1 MSDDQSL
8 RKKDNIRV
16 RRDRRKVSKPNNTR
30 KAIRQVLSLLQNYK
44 LKIFITFI
52 CALISTS
59 FNVIGP
65 LLIGKATTVIFDGLN
80 LLIKGTGTIN
90 FTELFYLLILATLL
104 YVISAVFTYLQ
115 SWFLTQ
121 ISTSISYT
129 IRKRL
134 IEKINL
140 LSMQDFDK
148 NKRGDILS
156 RITNDVDSL
165 QTGITSTFLQ
175 FMTAIITIVGVF
187 IMMMS
192 INITLTLLT
201 IVLVPLSF
209 IIISFIMK
217 RSQKYYKD
225 QLVYKGK
232 INAQIEEVFSGHDT
246 IRSYNQENESLE
258 KFVDDN
264 QKWYTFEWK
273 SQFYSSLMGPVINFI
288 SNLSY
293 VIIAVIGA
301 ILVLERSI
309 MVGDILAFFQYIQN
323 FTQPIQQITRV
334 MNLVQ
339 TALAATER
347 IFEFLE
353 IENEE
358 NSASLKIMDINDNIS
373 FENVEFAYDEK
384 PIIKDLSFTANKGE
398 KIAIVGHTG
407 AGKTTIIKL
416 LMRFYDID
424 NGEIKIDG
432 VNIEK
437 YDKNSLRSLVGMV
450 LQDTWLFNGS
460 IKENIRYGNLDATDD
475 DVILASKIAYAHN
488 FIMQLPDGYDTE
500 LNEDTDNISLGQ
512 KQLLTI
518 ARTILSD
525 KKILILDEATSSID
539 TRTEKLIQDA
549 MDRLME
555 NRTSFIIAHRLSTIK
570 NADKILVIDDGKI
583 IEEGTH
589 NELISNT
596 HGYYY
601 NLYKQFE
608 SEGEVS

>member
-1 MSDDQSL
+1 M
-8 RKKDNIRV
+8 RP
-16 RRDRRKVSKPNNTR
+16 DRRMVSKPNDMR
-30 KAIRQVLSLLQNYK
+30 KSLGQVLSLLKDYK
-44 LKIFITFI
+44 LKLIITFI
-52 CALISTS
+52 CAVISTS
-59 FNVIGP
+59 FTVIAP
-65 LLIGKATTVIFDGLN
+65 LLIGQATTVIYNGINEMINKTGSIDFEILFN
-80 LLIKGTGTIN
+80 LLIIAA
-90 FTELFYLLILATLL
+90 IL
-104 YVISAVFTYLQ
+104 YIISAIFTYLQ

-121 ISTSISYT
+121 ISTEISYKL
-129 IRKRL
+129 RKRL
-134 IEKINL
+134 IEKVNQ
-140 LSMQDFDK
+140 LSMKDFDK

-187 IMMMS
+187 VMMLS
-192 INITLTLLT
+192 INIWLTLIT
-201 IVLVPLSF
+201 IILVP
-209 IIISFIMK
+209 ISFIVISIVMK

-225 QLVYKGK
+225 QLRYKGMV
-232 INAQIEEVFSGHDT
+232 NSQIEETFGGQDI
-246 IRSYNQENESLE
+246 IRTFNQEDDSFESF
-258 KFVDDN
+258 KNDN
-264 QKWYTFEWK
+264 DKWYDYEWK
-273 SQFYSSLMGPVINFI
+273 SQFYSSLMGPIMNFI

-301 ILVLERSI
+301 ILVLENAI

-353 IENEE
+353 IDVEE
-358 NSASLKIMDINDNIS
+358 DKSTLKIEDIYDEIT
-373 FENVEFAYDEK
+373 FENVSFAYEDTE
-384 PIIKDLSFTANKGE
+384 IIKNLTFKVKKGE

-407 AGKTTIIKL
+407 AGKSTIIKL

-424 NGEIKIDG
+424 NGKISIDG
-432 VNIEK
+432 VNINE
-437 YDKNSLRSLVGMV
+437 YNKNSLRSIMGMV
-450 LQDTWLFNGS
+450 LQETWLFS
-460 IKENIRYGNLDATDD
+460 DTIKENIKYGNLEATDAD
-475 DVILASKIAYAHN
+475 IINASKIAYAHN
-488 FIMQLPDGYDTE
+488 FITQLPEGYDTV
-500 LNEDTDNISLGQ
+500 LNEDTDNISSGQ

-525 KKILILDEATSSID
+525 KKILILDEATSSVD

-555 NRTSFIIAHRLSTIK
+555 DKTSFIIAHRLSTIK
-570 NADKILVIDDGKI
+570 NADKILVLDNGKI

-589 NELISNT
+589 KDLITIEN
-596 HGYYY
+596 GYYKG
-601 NLYKQFE
+601 LYKQFE
-608 SEGEVS
+608 VEGGVN